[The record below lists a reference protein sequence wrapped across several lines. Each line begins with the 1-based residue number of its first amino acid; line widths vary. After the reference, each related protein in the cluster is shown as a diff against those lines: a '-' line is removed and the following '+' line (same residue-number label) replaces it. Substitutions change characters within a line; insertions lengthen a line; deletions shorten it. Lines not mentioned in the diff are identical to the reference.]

1 MINCLKSIGRKP
13 ITYENDFLL
22 IYWAFLSERQLKY
35 VEDIVVTRD
44 TAKLGM
50 SRKDA
55 MQVILDTGQGN

>member
-1 MINCLKSIGRKP
+1 M
-13 ITYENDFLL
+13 

-44 TAKLGM
+44 TAKIGM

-55 MQVILDTGQGN
+55 MQVISDTGQGN